1 MSASE
6 GRRQRSRTVAVHAAD
21 GSVVAHDV
29 TVADRFGSRLVGLMG
44 RERIGPDEGLWL
56 LPCNSVHMFFMRTP
70 LDIAY
75 LDRQQRVVRCV
86 PEMREWRVK
95 LLPVPHAHSAL
106 ELAPGTLNRHGIKEG
121 DQLEMEAAPAAR
133 VEAEP
138 ATAGTRSTASVS
150 SNVRE

>member
-1 MSASE
+1 M
-6 GRRQRSRTVAVHAAD
+6 AVRAAD
-21 GSVVAHDV
+21 GSVLAHDV
-29 TVADRFGSRLVGLMG
+29 TVADSFGSRLMGLMG
-44 RERIGPDEGLWL
+44 REQLDPDEGLWL

-106 ELAPGTLNRHGIKEG
+106 ELAPGTLSRHGIKEG
-121 DQLEMEAAPAAR
+121 DQLQMEAAPAAR
-133 VEAEP
+133 VEAES
-138 ATAGTRSTASVS
+138 ATAGTRSTASFS